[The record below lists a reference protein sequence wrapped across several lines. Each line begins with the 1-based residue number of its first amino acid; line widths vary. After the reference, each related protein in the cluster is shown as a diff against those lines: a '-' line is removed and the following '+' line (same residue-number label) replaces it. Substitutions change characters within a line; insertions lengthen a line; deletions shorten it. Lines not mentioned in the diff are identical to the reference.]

1 MENLNMSIGSVLK
14 DRRIAL
20 NIKQEDIAE
29 QLGLT
34 VQTVSKWER
43 DLTEPKASQVTQL
56 SKILKLA
63 EKDICS
69 GEVKHLKMD
78 PLEFVRRVGILMNEV
93 PQTELLIGMHEYIN
107 DTDGFINML
116 ARVSDYPYELLE
128 MEYEHNKKE
137 NEKFHARMS
146 LKLIEEHGHEPYGSV
161 ETMEK
166 VKKHAMEVLGITEV
180 SPDVRS

>member
-93 PQTELLIGMHEYIN
+93 PQTEMLIGMHEFIN
-107 DTDGFINML
+107 DTEGFINML
-116 ARVSDYPYELLE
+116 SKVSEYPYELFEIESKEASIFNAKLILE
-128 MEYEHNKKE
+128 VTGTEAVEGESEHNKKARE
-137 NEKFHARMS
+137 HA
-146 LKLIEEHGHEPYGSV
+146 LG
-161 ETMEK
+161 
-166 VKKHAMEVLGITEV
+166 VLAK
-180 SPDVRS
+180 SK

>member
-56 SKILKLA
+56 SQLLKIS
-63 EKDICS
+63 EKEICS
-69 GEVKHLKMD
+69 GEMANETPIDPITFMKKVASIKVLIDDVTFTSILYDCIDEKPSFLNFLEKALKD
-78 PLEFVRRVGILMNEV
+78 SHGFGSDDLKKLPPDAVYAAQEETKIENQVNRKEG
-93 PQTELLIGMHEYIN
+93 LL
-107 DTDGFINML
+107 
-116 ARVSDYPYELLE
+116 
-128 MEYEHNKKE
+128 
-137 NEKFHARMS
+137 
-146 LKLIEEHGHEPYGSV
+146 
-161 ETMEK
+161 
-166 VKKHAMEVLGITEV
+166 
-180 SPDVRS
+180 

>member
-56 SKILKLA
+56 SQLLKIT
-63 EKDICS
+63 EKEICS
-69 GEVKHLKMD
+69 GEIASETRIDPIGFMKKVASIKVLIDDVTFTSILYDCIDEKNHFLNSLEKALKDSHGFGSDDLRHLTRDDLDTAKA
-78 PLEFVRRVGILMNEV
+78 VTNNENYLSHK
-93 PQTELLIGMHEYIN
+93 EGLI
-107 DTDGFINML
+107 
-116 ARVSDYPYELLE
+116 
-128 MEYEHNKKE
+128 
-137 NEKFHARMS
+137 
-146 LKLIEEHGHEPYGSV
+146 
-161 ETMEK
+161 
-166 VKKHAMEVLGITEV
+166 
-180 SPDVRS
+180 

>member
-93 PQTELLIGMHEYIN
+93 PQTEMLIGMHEFIN
-107 DTDGFINML
+107 DTEGFINML
-116 ARVSDYPYELLE
+116 SKVSEYPYELFEIESKEASIFNAKLILE
-128 MEYEHNKKE
+128 VTGTEAVDGESEHNKKARE
-137 NEKFHARMS
+137 HA
-146 LKLIEEHGHEPYGSV
+146 L
-161 ETMEK
+161 
-166 VKKHAMEVLGITEV
+166 AVLNK
-180 SPDVRS
+180 SK

>member
-1 MENLNMSIGSVLK
+1 MEDLNMSIGSVLK

-56 SKILKLA
+56 CKILKLA
-63 EKDICS
+63 EEDVCS
-69 GEVKHLKMD
+69 GEVKNLKMD

-128 MEYEHNKKE
+128 MEHEHSKKANAE
-137 NEKFHARMS
+137 FHARLT
-146 LKLIEEHGHEPYGSV
+146 LKAIESNSFDATPEEI
-161 ETMEK
+161 ERA
-166 VKKHAMEVLGITEV
+166 KKYAMEVLGMTEII
-180 SPDVRS
+180 PEVRS

>member
-56 SKILKLA
+56 SQLLKIT
-63 EKDICS
+63 EKEICS
-69 GEVKHLKMD
+69 GEIASETRIDPIGFMKKVASIKVLIDDVTFTSILYECIDEKTSFLNSLEKALKD
-78 PLEFVRRVGILMNEV
+78 SHGFGSDDLQKLPPSEV
-93 PQTELLIGMHEYIN
+93 YVAEEETKIENKINREIGLL
-107 DTDGFINML
+107 
-116 ARVSDYPYELLE
+116 
-128 MEYEHNKKE
+128 
-137 NEKFHARMS
+137 
-146 LKLIEEHGHEPYGSV
+146 
-161 ETMEK
+161 
-166 VKKHAMEVLGITEV
+166 
-180 SPDVRS
+180 